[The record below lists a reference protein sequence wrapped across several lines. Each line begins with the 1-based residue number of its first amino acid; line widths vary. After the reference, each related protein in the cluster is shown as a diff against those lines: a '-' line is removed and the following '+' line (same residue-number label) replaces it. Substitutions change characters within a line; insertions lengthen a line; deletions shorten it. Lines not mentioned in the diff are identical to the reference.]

1 MDLESFFLL
10 VAPALPSATMFTLVL
25 VQDWRERKAKR
36 P

>member
-1 MDLESFFLL
+1 MSIESFLLL

-25 VQDWRERKAKR
+25 VQDWRERKAKQ